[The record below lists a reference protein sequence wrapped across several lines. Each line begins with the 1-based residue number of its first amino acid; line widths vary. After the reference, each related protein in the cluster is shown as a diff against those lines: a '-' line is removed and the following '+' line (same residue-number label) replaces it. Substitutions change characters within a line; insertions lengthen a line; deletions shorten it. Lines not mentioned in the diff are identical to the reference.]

1 MKRYYDG
8 TQDRRNRNDSVSPLE
23 RSADRDFQGHALA
36 LKVTHNNPFYIIV
49 ANCSPMVVGI
59 SDAVQYFDGVTVIAQ
74 GDPAVFNIIRK
85 NLFQREAPHL
95 YESARNGEIFTQE
108 MVNELLS
115 LTRKKKQ
122 YDASA

>member
-8 TQDRRNRNDSVSPLE
+8 IQGRRNRKDSISSLE
-23 RSADRDFQGHALA
+23 RSADGDFQGHALA

-59 SDAVQYFDGVTVIAQ
+59 SDKGQYFDGVRVIAQ

-85 NLFQREAPHL
+85 DLFQREAPNL
-95 YESARNGEIFTQE
+95 YERARNGEIFTQE

-122 YDASA
+122 YDTSA